1 MTSETNNQQAGPV
14 GKLRAYVAHLEE
26 ENLRLRGRQVPSATA
41 AALQRDN
48 ADLRRQLADETPR
61 SAGPAAGQYLTL
73 PEVAQMLNLSTYEV
87 LRDLRDSLPTGV
99 DPQGNTVVARADVDA
114 VLLARAQGR
123 SPRRFL

>member
-41 AALQRDN
+41 TALQCEN
-48 ADLRRQLADETPR
+48 ADLRKRLAEETPR
-61 SAGPAAGQYLTL
+61 SAGPAAGRYLTL
-73 PEVAQMLNLSTYEV
+73 PEVAQMLDLSTYEV
-87 LRDLRDSLPTGV
+87 LRDLRDSLPMGV
-99 DPQGNTVVARADVDA
+99 DAQGHTVVARADVDA